1 VRTCHR
7 FLLSLRITE
16 LKKIFA
22 IPIYSF
28 LQAVEGFDHKFVV
41 NEVLEKIGDVHVFL
55 GGKNNI
61 AFCIEL

>member
-1 VRTCHR
+1 MM
-7 FLLSLRITE
+7 E

-22 IPIYSF
+22 IPIFCF

-41 NEVLEKIGDVHVFL
+41 NEVLGKIVDIHVFL
-55 GGKNNI
+55 EGKNNI